1 MDPISKRRPDRSV
14 VVMVDRQAKSATT
27 YFKLIISFFETEKSK
42 PTYRTRPIQERDSRP
57 GS

>member
-14 VVMVDRQAKSATT
+14 VAIADRQAKRATT
-27 YFKLIISFFETEKSK
+27 YFKLIISFFETEKLK
-42 PTYRTRPIQERDSRP
+42 PTYRTLPIQGRDSRP